1 MIEQNF
7 RLNDGQKNGLKKL
20 GLETIEDLLF
30 YLPSRY
36 GDAAEVKH
44 ISELKVGE
52 LAIISGR
59 ILKNEI
65 KKAYY
70 QKIPIAEVTLEDD
83 TGKIKA
89 VWFHQAYM
97 AKKVPEG
104 CLAKI
109 TGVVTERKGI
119 LYIANGE
126 IEEVR
131 EIELA
136 HRSSLFGKDQLT
148 RTPVYGESQG
158 ITSNWFRHAIKK
170 IITKGAHEKLI
181 DPLPEEVLKKYHLP
195 SLHTAL
201 IWIHCPQ
208 NDNDAL
214 SARKRFSFEE
224 IFFIQLTRQKEK
236 LAYRANPTF
245 MIDVDTTLIQKFAE
259 RFSFKMT
266 GAQTRSI
273 DQILKDLAS
282 NKPMTRLLEGDV
294 GSGKTAV
301 AATVAY
307 ATINTKPFDL
317 AQNKRQDF
325 GTLQV
330 AYMAPT
336 EILAKQHFESFIQYF
351 QHLNI
356 NIGLITGS
364 GCFKFPSKSDPKKYT
379 PISRAQLI
387 KWSANGEIPILIG
400 THALIQK
407 SVKFKHLALVIIDE
421 QHRFGVMQRGALV
434 QKNKSGKSPGED
446 IFDANPPLSR
456 ERSKISSPGLVPHLL
471 SMTATPIPRTLALT
485 IYGDL
490 DLTILDEMP
499 AGRKQIITEVVLPAE
514 RPRVYEEIRTRI
526 KEGRQAYVIC
536 PRIDEPD
543 PEKELTV
550 NAKSVKEEAK
560 RLKKD
565 VFREF
570 EIGIVHGKLSPG
582 DKEKVM
588 KNFAEGKINILIATS
603 VIEVGVNVPNTTTI
617 IIEGAERFGLAQLH
631 QLRGRVLRSQ
641 HQAYCFVFSTGTSD
655 KTINRLKALKTASNG
670 FELAEL
676 DLEQRGVGE
685 LSGKRQW
692 GVSDIGMEAIK
703 NIKMVEAARTEVV
716 EILNTDPELND
727 HPLIAHKLSTRHK
740 PTHFE

>member
-1 MIEQNF
+1 M
-7 RLNDGQKNGLKKL
+7 
-20 GLETIEDLLF
+20 F
-30 YLPSRY
+30 YLPTRY
-36 GDAAEVKH
+36 GDTAEVKH

-52 LAIISGR
+52 LAVISGR
-59 ILKNEI
+59 VIKNEI
-65 KKAYY
+65 KKAHI
-70 QKIPIAEVTLEDD
+70 QKIPIAEVTIKDD

-104 CLAKI
+104 GLAKI
-109 TGVVTERKGI
+109 TGIVTDRKGV
-119 LYIANGE
+119 LYIANGD
-126 IEEVR
+126 IQKVQ

-136 HRSSLFGKDQLT
+136 HKSSLFAKGEIK
-148 RTPVYGESQG
+148 RSPVYGESQG
-158 ITSNWFRHAIKK
+158 ITSNWFQHAIKK
-170 IITKGAHEKLI
+170 LITAGVYEQLQ
-181 DPLPEEVLKKYHLP
+181 DPIPDEILKKYHLP
-195 SLHTAL
+195 TLKTAL
-201 IWIHCPQ
+201 IWIHQPK

-224 IFFIQLTRQKEK
+224 IFFIQLARQKERLEYK
-236 LAYRANPTF
+236 ANPTF
-245 MIDVDTTLIQKFAE
+245 KIEVDQTQVDEFLDRFKF
-259 RFSFKMT
+259 KPT
-266 GAQTRSI
+266 GAQLKSI
-273 DQILKDLAS
+273 DQILRDLSS

-307 ATINTKPFDL
+307 MTIMNRPFDIAL
-317 AQNKRQDF
+317 GKNQDF

-379 PISRAQLI
+379 NISRAQLL
-387 KWSANGEIPILIG
+387 KWVANGEIPILIG

-421 QHRFGVMQRGALV
+421 QHRFGVMQRGALARKDR
-434 QKNKSGKSPGED
+434 KNPGETA
-446 IFDANPPLSR
+446 FGATSY
-456 ERSKISSPGLVPHLL
+456 GLAPHLL

-485 IYGDL
+485 VYGDL

-499 AGRKQIITEVVLPAE
+499 AGRMQIITEIVPPKD
-514 RPRVYEEIRTRI
+514 RQRI
-526 KEGRQAYVIC
+526 YDAVREKINEGRQAYIIC

-543 PEKELTV
+543 PEKERAV
-550 NAKSVKEEAK
+550 NAKSVMAEAK

-565 VFREF
+565 IFPEL
-570 EIGIVHGKLSPG
+570 EIGVVHGKLSPKAKEQIMKEFTDG
-582 DKEKVM
+582 DVD
-588 KNFAEGKINILIATS
+588 ILLATS
-603 VIEVGVNVPNTTTI
+603 VIEVGVNVPNATTI

-631 QLRGRVLRSQ
+631 QLRGRVIRSNN
-641 HQAYCFVFSTGTSD
+641 QAYCYVFSTSATSE
-655 KTINRLKALKTASNG
+655 KTFNRLRALKTAKNG

-676 DLEQRGVGE
+676 DLEQRGIGE
-685 LSGKRQW
+685 LNGKRQW

-703 NIKMVEAARTEVV
+703 NLRMVEAARTEVV
-716 EILNTDPELND
+716 EILKKDPQIEN
-727 HPLIAHKLSTRHK
+727 HPLILEKLNDRSK